1 MWQVLNRYNNYKSAL
16 ACSTRTL
23 SSLREMGLEP
33 TRPCSHKNLNLARLP
48 IPTLPHIQLY
58 ASNRHCR
65 FIKAVQKKGLEPSR
79 HCCHRH
85 LKPARLPIPPLLQ
98 ARCILPHILPC
109 VKHKWALCC
118 SEFYRNYLTK
128 RLISYLPPLPDDDSG
143 KLPSRRYCTNVSQRR
158 VLAKLSVW
166 RCFSFAAN
174 VLYVVPVLSGFLT
187 SLSATESIGETVV
200 PSL

>member
-1 MWQVLNRYNNYKSAL
+1 MQKGHSTHAASACTVKQRKSAL

-128 RLISYLPPLPDDDSG
+128 RSISDLPPLPANIFG
-143 KLPSRRYCTNVSQRR
+143 KRLHIR
-158 VLAKLSVW
+158 V
-166 RCFSFAAN
+166 SFAAN
-174 VLYVVPVLSGFLT
+174 VLRVTTALSVFLAHIT
-187 SLSATESIGETVV
+187 FSN
-200 PSL
+200 